1 MRRYFLCLVL
11 ITVFCECFAQLN
23 NWSVSSPTGVIT
35 TLSGSFAEMRRNHF
49 HGGLDFRTDG
59 EENKPIFSIDE
70 GYVSHV
76 SISRTGYGKLVFINH
91 PNGYTSVYAHLNG
104 FVPKLDSIIKS
115 IQYKNKSYEVEIPF
129 DSTQFRV
136 KKGEQFAIS
145 GNTGASGG
153 PHLHF
158 EIRRTKDG
166 VLENPLELNNDFL
179 FKDSRKPRIMGIK
192 LHAMESGNIN
202 EKEEKKCKVIVTKE
216 RIRKVQ
222 TGGPIYVWGEIGFS
236 VKANDYMNETS
247 FVYSP
252 RRLKTYVDNQLISD
266 ICIDNIKYADTRA
279 LNSFI
284 DYRQWSQTREFFMKS
299 FKDKNSPLHNL
310 YNPEFSGTY
319 IFNEERDYSI
329 RYEVIDDFGN
339 SDEISFVVTGKKTD
353 PVKKNILDKSQIIP
367 CGTGTFFDK
376 GTFGMHFPPNAL
388 YTDIEHKFQC
398 DSSFKFHSPIYSIGD
413 IQTPLHTMCDISIKI
428 ENDTLRNSNQYYIT
442 KVNENNL
449 PASAVGGT
457 YINGVMVGKT
467 NSFGRFAIA
476 IDKTPPS
483 IAPVHTNKLRNIP
496 YIRLKIY
503 DGQSG
508 IDSYEAYIDG
518 KWVMFEYDAKTR
530 NVTYWID
537 NRVIEQNKTHLFELI
552 VKDRCGNTAKFSKNI
567 YY

>member
-1 MRRYFLCLVL
+1 MQLFAYF
-11 ITVFCECFAQLN
+11 TVIL
-23 NWSVSSPTGVIT
+23 T
-35 TLSGSFAEMRRNHF
+35 
-49 HGGLDFRTDG
+49 
-59 EENKPIFSIDE
+59 
-70 GYVSHV
+70 
-76 SISRTGYGKLVFINH
+76 
-91 PNGYTSVYAHLNG
+91 
-104 FVPKLDSIIKS
+104 
-115 IQYKNKSYEVEIPF
+115 
-129 DSTQFRV
+129 
-136 KKGEQFAIS
+136 
-145 GNTGASGG
+145 
-153 PHLHF
+153 
-158 EIRRTKDG
+158 
-166 VLENPLELNNDFL
+166 
-179 FKDSRKPRIMGIK
+179 
-192 LHAMESGNIN
+192 

-398 DSSFKFHSPIYSIGD
+398 DSSSKFHSPIYSIGD

-428 ENDTLRNSNQYYIT
+428 ENDTLPNSNQYYIT

-476 IDKTPPS
+476 VDKTPPS

>member
-1 MRRYFLCLVL
+1 MS
-11 ITVFCECFAQLN
+11 
-23 NWSVSSPTGVIT
+23 NWSVYSPVGVAT

-49 HGGLDFRTDG
+49 HGGLDFRTEG
-59 EENKPIFSIDE
+59 QENKPIYAIDD
-70 GYVSHV
+70 GFVSYI
-76 SISRTGYGKLVFINH
+76 SISRTGYGKVAFITH

-115 IQYKNKSYEVEIPF
+115 KQYSEKKFEIELSL
-129 DSTQFRV
+129 DSSKFQV

-158 EIRRTKDG
+158 EIRKTDG
-166 VLENPLELNNDFL
+166 YILENPLELNKDFQ
-179 FKDSRKPRIMGIK
+179 FSDSRNPRIMGIK
-192 LHAMESGNIN
+192 LYAMKNGHIN
-202 EKEEKKCKVIVTKE
+202 DKEEKKCRVIVTKD
-216 RIRKVQ
+216 RTRKVQ
-222 TGGPIYVWGEIGFS
+222 TGGPIYVWGEVGLS
-236 VKANDYMNETS
+236 VKANDYMDGTS

-252 RRLKTYVDNQLISD
+252 RILKAYVDNQLISD

-284 DYRQWSQTREFFMKS
+284 DYKQWANTGEFFMKS

-310 YNPEFSGTY
+310 YNPEFKGTY
-319 IFNEERDYSI
+319 TFNEERDYTI

-339 SDEISFVVTGKKTD
+339 TDEISFVVTGKKSTLAQQCS
-353 PVKKNILDKSQIIP
+353 VEESQLIK
-367 CGTGTFFDK
+367 CGEGVFFDK

-388 YTDIEHKFQC
+388 YTDVEHKFRC
-398 DSSFKFHSPIYSIGD
+398 DTSSRFCSPIYSIGD
-413 IQTPLHTMCDISIKI
+413 AQTPLHTMSDVSIKI
-428 ENDTLRNSNQYYIT
+428 EHDTLPDPDKYYIT

-449 PASAVGGT
+449 PTYAVGGK

-467 NSFGRFAIA
+467 NTFGRFAVA

-508 IDSYEAYIDG
+508 IDSYDAYIDG
-518 KWVMFEYDAKTR
+518 KWVLFEYDAKSR
-530 NVTYWID
+530 NLTYWID
-537 NRVIEQNKTHLFELI
+537 NREIEQNKTHLFELI
-552 VKDRCGNTAKFSKNI
+552 VKDRCGNVAKFTKNI